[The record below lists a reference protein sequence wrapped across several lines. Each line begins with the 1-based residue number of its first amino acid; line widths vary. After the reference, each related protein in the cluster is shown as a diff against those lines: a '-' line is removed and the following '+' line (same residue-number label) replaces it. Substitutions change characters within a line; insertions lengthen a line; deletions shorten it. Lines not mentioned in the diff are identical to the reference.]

1 MSGFNTMLISVTI
14 LFSLIF
20 STSNAQTCTNYTFS
34 SNKIYS
40 SCNDLPVLNAYLHWN
55 YNSTSK
61 TMDIAFRHTN
71 MTSSKWVAWGI
82 NPTAKGMI
90 GTQALVAFQDSN
102 GTLKAFTSSVTG
114 YTTQLQQGN
123 LTFGVPSISA
133 QLVNNEITIFATLEL
148 LSSNT
153 STITQLWQE
162 GPVKGDSLMA
172 HVTSGDNIKS
182 VDTLD
187 LLSGQATTT
196 LSGGS
201 SRQKRMNVHGVL
213 NAVSWGIL
221 MPLGALIARYL
232 KVVDS
237 AGPAWFYLHM
247 ACQHVAYVVG
257 VTGWVLGL
265 RLGSESVGIQYSAHR
280 YIGIVLFSLGTL
292 QVFAL
297 LLRPSPDHKYR
308 FYWNI
313 YHRMTGYTVI
323 VLSVINVFKGL
334 DILDPEKNWKMIY
347 VIIISVLGI
356 IAINLEVYK
365 WIRVMKMKKKKN
377 VKSENINQA
386 YGVNGVNGYS
396 GKPRQ
401 SSVDF

>member
-1 MSGFNTMLISVTI
+1 MSGLNTMLVSVTI

-20 STSNAQTCTNYTFS
+20 STSKAQICTNYTFS

-40 SCNDLPVLNAYLHWN
+40 SCNDLPVLSSYLHWN
-55 YNSTSK
+55 YNTTSK

-82 NPTAKGMI
+82 NPTAKGMV

-102 GTLKAFTSSVTG
+102 GTLRAYTSSVAG

-148 LSSNT
+148 SSSNT
-153 STITQLWQE
+153 SSITQLWQE
-162 GPVKGDSLMA
+162 GTVKGDSLMA

-196 LSGGS
+196 PGGGNPS
-201 SRQKRMNVHGVL
+201 QRRMNVHGVL

-265 RLGSESVGIQYSAHR
+265 KLGSESAGIQYTAHR

-292 QVFAL
+292 Q
-297 LLRPSPDHKYR
+297 YR
-308 FYWNI
+308 LYWNI

-323 VLSVINVFKGL
+323 VLSIINVFKGL
-334 DILDPEKNWKMIY
+334 DILDPEKKWKMIY
-347 VIIISVLGI
+347 VIIIAVLGI
-356 IAINLEVYK
+356 IAVNLEIYK
-365 WIRVMKMKKKKN
+365 WVRVMKMKKN
-377 VKSENINQA
+377 VKSENNTNQG
-386 YGVNGVNGYS
+386 YGVNGVKGS
-396 GKPRQ
+396 SDKPRQ
-401 SSVDF
+401 SNGGF

>member
-1 MSGFNTMLISVTI
+1 MSGLNTMLVSVTI
-14 LFSLIF
+14 LFSLIL
-20 STSNAQTCTNYTFS
+20 STSNTQICTNYTFS

-40 SCNDLPVLNAYLHWN
+40 ACNDLPVLNAYLHWN

-114 YTTQLQQGN
+114 YSTQLQEAN

-133 QLVNNEITIFATLEL
+133 QLVNNEITIFASL
-148 LSSNT
+148 
-153 STITQLWQE
+153 E
-162 GPVKGDSLMA
+162 GPVNGDSLMA

-182 VDTLD
+182 VNTLD
-187 LLSGQATTT
+187 LLSGQ
-196 LSGGS
+196 LL
-201 SRQKRMNVHGVL
+201 QPLVHGVL
-213 NAVSWGIL
+213 NAISWGIL
-221 MPLGALIARYL
+221 TPLGALIARYL

-265 RLGSESVGIQYSAHR
+265 RLGFESVGTYIKPFYFQRYSAHR

-334 DILDPEKNWKMIY
+334 DILDPENNWKMIY

-356 IAINLEVYK
+356 IAINLDLYK
-365 WIRVMKMKKKKN
+365 WIRVMKMKKN
-377 VKSENINQA
+377 VKSENMIQA